1 METIITKDQV
11 RELLPQKKP
20 FAMVDFLY
28 EYSERNIVTGYEVE
42 EDNVFIEDGK
52 FNESGL
58 IENIAQSM
66 ALHTHYSYF
75 LRNLKAPE
83 GYIGSVKNVKI
94 HGLPEPGNVIRTSV
108 NIIQE
113 FMGVTLVHAVT
124 TCGDKMV
131 ATSQMKTVIA
141 QV

>member
-1 METIITKDQV
+1 MKTIISKEKV
-11 RELLPQKKP
+11 RELLPQKRP

-28 EYSERNIVTGYEVE
+28 EYSEKNIVTGYEVE
-42 EDNVFIEDGK
+42 ADNLFIEEGK

-66 ALHTHYSYF
+66 ALHTNYSYF

-94 HGLPEPGNVIRTSV
+94 YKLPEAGEIIRTSV

-113 FMGVTLVHAVT
+113 FMGVTLVHSVT
-124 TCGDKMV
+124 TCGGEILV
-131 ATSQMKTVIA
+131 TSQMKTVIA
-141 QV
+141 EE